1 MGLGLVGTNR
11 SDLTRA
17 CAQDPNA
24 PAKARKLL
32 LETAAVRTRFYQ
44 CVGVDSNDS
53 RAPNA
58 DAIMR
63 RCVQFFFNVSAK
75 EMLAPAK
82 RHFDLYK
89 EQQRTRVKV
98 VGPAALK
105 KRALGPV
112 NR

>member
-1 MGLGLVGTNR
+1 M
-11 SDLTRA
+11 
-17 CAQDPNA
+17 
-24 PAKARKLL
+24 
-32 LETAAVRTRFYQ
+32 RTRFYQ

-53 RAPNA
+53 QAPNA
-58 DAIMR
+58 DAILR